1 MYKTKIDNLDLKG
14 GKYDYLTKMAVKCSS
29 KRMYPDYISA
39 KKMREIY
46 EGNVFSP
53 MGCRSFLSPWKDE
66 NGNYKFEGV
75 DESKKYYVVFEY
87 DGQVY
92 MPTEYLAKGISGDT
106 IQNYNSVEEMLGEL
120 TNIGTGRDNGN
131 SGSTG
136 GKNTGTGTNTGSGKN
151 TQTNTEFSF
160 DIEIRLGAGAFVC
173 GEETALLESIEGRR
187 GQPRLKPPYP
197 ANEGLW
203 GKPTIKQFKESATT
217 AAPHTFKPTG
227 LQ

>member
-1 MYKTKIDNLDLKG
+1 MPDDSVTNIYNRINPT
-14 GKYDYLTKMAVKCSS
+14 LTDA
-29 KRMYPDYISA
+29 
-39 KKMREIY
+39 
-46 EGNVFSP
+46 
-53 MGCRSFLSPWKDE
+53 

-136 GKNTGTGTNTGSGKN
+136 GKTLEQEPIRVQVKIPKQIQNGLKNGKQIQRQVN
-151 TQTNTEFSF
+151 LKQILEKTQ
-160 DIEIRLGAGAFVC
+160 
-173 GEETALLESIEGRR
+173 
-187 GQPRLKPPYP
+187 
-197 ANEGLW
+197 
-203 GKPTIKQFKESATT
+203 
-217 AAPHTFKPTG
+217 
-227 LQ
+227 

>member
-1 MYKTKIDNLDLKG
+1 MKLAELMPDDSVTNIYNRINPT
-14 GKYDYLTKMAVKCSS
+14 LTDA
-29 KRMYPDYISA
+29 
-39 KKMREIY
+39 
-46 EGNVFSP
+46 
-53 MGCRSFLSPWKDE
+53 

-120 TNIGTGRDNGN
+120 TNIGAGRDNGN

-151 TQTNTEFSF
+151 TQTNTEWFENGKQ
-160 DIEIRLGAGAFVC
+160 IQRQVNLKQI
-173 GEETALLESIEGRR
+173 LEKHNRR
-187 GQPRLKPPYP
+187 KT
-197 ANEGLW
+197 N
-203 GKPTIKQFKESATT
+203 I
-217 AAPHTFKPTG
+217 
-227 LQ
+227 

>member
-1 MYKTKIDNLDLKG
+1 MKLAELMPADSVTNIYNRINPT
-14 GKYDYLTKMAVKCSS
+14 LTDA
-29 KRMYPDYISA
+29 
-39 KKMREIY
+39 
-46 EGNVFSP
+46 
-53 MGCRSFLSPWKDE
+53 

-136 GKNTGTGTNTGSGKN
+136 GKTLEQEPIRVQVKIPKQIQNGLKNGKQIQKQVNLKQILEKHNRRKTN
-151 TQTNTEFSF
+151 
-160 DIEIRLGAGAFVC
+160 I
-173 GEETALLESIEGRR
+173 
-187 GQPRLKPPYP
+187 
-197 ANEGLW
+197 
-203 GKPTIKQFKESATT
+203 
-217 AAPHTFKPTG
+217 
-227 LQ
+227 